1 MSDSEQEQ
9 ESVVGSDVA
18 PEPGSTLP
26 EEEQENAGTETQQND
41 AGTEGQQQQ
50 NDDDQ

>member
-1 MSDSEQEQ
+1 MRGDETTEEPQDEP

-26 EEEQENAGTETQQND
+26 EDEQEDNG
-41 AGTEGQQQQ
+41 
-50 NDDDQ
+50 DDGDEAE